1 MTFWEWLW
9 GAAFAVTI
17 GVLTRGAISRTPK
30 RPHAEQSTTLL
41 GVIPPPRVELPVD
54 DKINEG

>member
-17 GVLTRGAISRTPK
+17 GVLTRGAISRAPK
-30 RPHAEQSTTLL
+30 RSAAEAPATLL